1 MESNAVGMIDERMA
15 CEMETSKGRKN
26 NNKAEKDSGI
36 KGKKKEFTTKEHR
49 DKNIIIINTKIDHN
63 KL

>member
-15 CEMETSKGRKN
+15 CKMETSKGRKN
-26 NNKAEKDSGI
+26 NNKAEKDSGS

-63 KL
+63 EL